1 MDPQLMP
8 ALNELVNNEIKYCGV
23 LEVLN
28 DLYLKVSPHNI
39 YARRLDG
46 GGWDWH

>member
-1 MDPQLMP
+1 MDPQLLH
-8 ALNELVNNEIKYCGV
+8 ALNELLDIETKYHAD
-23 LEVLN
+23 LEALN
-28 DLYLKVSPHNI
+28 DLYLKVCPHNI